1 MQKTETLRLFDSVSK
16 GLPPGVWTVKVRQT
30 VEKDKKSIVT
40 TDESGNGNDIVSQQ
54 RILVENPVFGF
65 KRDCV
70 MQRTPLPG
78 TQGAYTDV
86 VPHVVLNGCVA
97 AGDMGLCLLVLKEG
111 ELEAS
116 GEILAGNYRER
127 GKQPDILTDD
137 IVCLSEEKKKQS
149 FSYIRLSRPVF
160 EALAPKKEELP
171 FLSHYRQVYIGDK
184 PELDLDAEGIFTVV
198 LGNRIPAY
206 SGGERSDY
214 QIHVVAL
221 AGIYRQIEK
230 EKKDWKSVELL
241 SLDSWSFTVS
251 GKKPDSFQDLCKR
264 LSDEKTEWM
273 FRLSAPEKEDGM
285 ETAARRLQEGYLPLL
300 YHTRL
305 GDEGI
310 CWGRSACV
318 PVPVEQLPPG
328 FVPESGDA
336 ALCYDERDGVFDI
349 SYSLAF
355 ETGRIIAAEDE
366 SFLDALFS
374 LRQKAQEL
382 MDGRFSRK
390 LWNMGKEPAA
400 QKLASILKD
409 KELEKLGEAFFLAK
423 LEEKSGTEKRMVP
436 EADRED
442 VEAYIKEKKELLY
455 SELKEETGIAAKWL
469 ARLLLLYPVPAET
482 LILHKSLLPKESVRF
497 FFLDENWLR
506 CLYDGA
512 VSIGLYS
519 SRQSLFNRLM
529 REYLQEQTFG
539 ELLAYR
545 ASLYGQA
552 SPKKKTEPYTGF
564 FIHGD
569 IVGFWPTVSVQAWD
583 EKGQPLAILRMEHIA
598 CGILIA
604 IFDGKAAEM
613 IVNEPTES
621 LTLRFDAKK
630 YGDFLGKENVL
641 EICPQG
647 KAGLA
652 SALAKEA
659 GISAET
665 VSGAAFAR
673 RFLSMGE
680 RTIFGKVERP

>member
-1 MQKTETLRLFDSVSK
+1 MQKTETLRLFDSASK
-16 GLPPGVWTVKVRQT
+16 GLSPGVWTVKLTQT
-30 VEKDKKSIVT
+30 VEKEKESVVT
-40 TDESGNGNDIVSQQ
+40 TNESGDGNDIISRQ
-54 RILVENPVFGF
+54 RILVENPILGF

-86 VPHVVLNGCVA
+86 VPHVVLKGCIA

-111 ELEAS
+111 EVEAS
-116 GEILAGNYRER
+116 GEISGGQYQER
-127 GKQPDILTDD
+127 RNEPDILTDD
-137 IVCLSEEKKKQS
+137 IVCLSEEKKNQT
-149 FSYIRLSRPVF
+149 FSYIRLSRSVF
-160 EALAPKKEELP
+160 ETLAPKKEELP

-184 PELDLDAEGIFTVV
+184 PELNLDAEGIFTVV
-198 LGNRIPAY
+198 MGNRIPAY
-206 SGGERSDY
+206 LEGTRSDY

-221 AGIYRQIEK
+221 AGIYERMKK

-241 SLDSWSFTVS
+241 SLDSWNFTVS
-251 GKKPDSFQDLCKR
+251 GKKAGSFHDLCKK
-264 LSDEKTEWM
+264 LNDEKAEWM
-273 FRLSAPEKEDGM
+273 FRLPAPEEETGM
-285 ETAARRLQEGYLPLL
+285 ETAARRLQQGYLPLL

-318 PVPVEQLPPG
+318 PVPVEQMPAD

-355 ETGRIIAAEDE
+355 ETGRKIAAEDE
-366 SFLDALFS
+366 GFLDALFS

-390 LWNMGKEPAA
+390 LWNMENESAA
-400 QKLASILKD
+400 QKLASILKEKD
-409 KELEKLGEAFFLAK
+409 LGKLGEAFFSAQS
-423 LEEKSGTEKRMVP
+423 EEKSGTEKREVP
-436 EADRED
+436 KEDRED
-442 VEAYIKEKKELLY
+442 VEIYIKEKKELLY
-455 SELKEETGIAAKWL
+455 SELKEETKITAKWL
-469 ARLLLLYPVPAET
+469 AKLLLLYPVSAET
-482 LILHKSLLPKESVRF
+482 LILHKALLPKESVRF
-497 FFLDENWLR
+497 FFLDENWLK

-529 REYLQEQTFG
+529 REYLQEQTFD

-552 SPKKKTEPYTGF
+552 SPQKKTEAYTGF

-569 IVGFWPTVSVQAWD
+569 IVAFWPTVSVEAWD
-583 EKGQPLAILRMEHIA
+583 EEGQPLAILRMEHIA

-604 IFDGKAAEM
+604 IFDGKASKL

-630 YGDFLGKENVL
+630 YGCFLDKENVL
-641 EICPQG
+641 EICPPG
-647 KAGLA
+647 KEGLA
-652 SALAKEA
+652 SALAREQ
-659 GISAET
+659 GLVEGT

-680 RTIFGKVERP
+680 RTIFGEVEKQ